1 MTWTPPS
8 PLDGVTGYRISY
20 TGGSSDSVTVNGGN
34 NNSHILTSLIN
45 GETYT
50 LSVATTS
57 EVLLS
62 EDVDASDIISLG
74 KYRIFHV
81 EIL

>member
-20 TGGSSDSVTVNGGN
+20 TGGSSGSVTANGGSK
-34 NNSHILTSLIN
+34 NSHILTGLTN

-50 LSVATTS
+50 LFVATTS
-57 EVLLS
+57 TVLLS
-62 EDVDASDIISLG
+62 EDVHASDVSLG
-74 KYRIFHV
+74 KYRIFML